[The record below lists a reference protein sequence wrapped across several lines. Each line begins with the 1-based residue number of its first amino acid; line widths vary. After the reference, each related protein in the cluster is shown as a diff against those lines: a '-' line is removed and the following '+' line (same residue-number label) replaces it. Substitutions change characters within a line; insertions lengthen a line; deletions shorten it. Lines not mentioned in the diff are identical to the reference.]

1 MIVMDTSLLQDKI
14 NAARANRLINNFYAS
29 DVSEKACGIWENG
42 DEFVFAYE
50 DHGIN
55 RLIFF
60 VKDLKSIDVILK
72 QIHQGK
78 YFIDI
83 IGRNRGDDLS
93 SDIKAIA
100 HLKRYSN
107 PDCRSVFDN
116 GSEVIIYKGSVSVE
130 TALEEDA
137 SELNKLLWSTFNTE
151 VSHLLFDDEL
161 RTVIRSGQI
170 SLHRND
176 EGIIDALLQADVLP
190 KKFYI
195 NQIINKS
202 CRKEVIHSILLDRL
216 EGYVANGGKYLY
228 SWIEETNNASLKF
241 HEKYGMK
248 HDGLWNTVYCLER

>member
-29 DVSEKACGIWENG
+29 DVSEKACGIWETG
-42 DEFVFAYE
+42 DEFVFSYE

-72 QIHQGK
+72 QIPQGK

-83 IGRNRGDDLS
+83 MGRTRGEDLS

-100 HLKRYSN
+100 HLKRFSN

-130 TALEEDA
+130 TAFEEDA

-151 VSHLLFDDEL
+151 VSHLLSDDEL

-248 HDGLWNTVYCLER
+248 HDGMWNTVYCLER

>member
-29 DVSEKACGIWENG
+29 DVSEKACGIWETG
-42 DEFVFAYE
+42 DEFVFSYE

-72 QIHQGK
+72 QIPQGK

-83 IGRNRGDDLS
+83 MGRTRGEDLS
-93 SDIKAIA
+93 SDI
-100 HLKRYSN
+100 
-107 PDCRSVFDN
+107 N

-151 VSHLLFDDEL
+151 VSHLLSDDEL

-248 HDGLWNTVYCLER
+248 HDGMWNTVYCLER

>member
-1 MIVMDTSLLQDKI
+1 MVMDTSILQEKI
-14 NAARANRLINNFYAS
+14 NTARANRLINNFYSS
-29 DVSEKACGIWENG
+29 DVAEKACGIWENG

-60 VKDLKSIDVILK
+60 VKDLNSIDVILK
-72 QIHQGK
+72 QIPQGK

-83 IGRNRGDDLS
+83 MGRDRGEYLS
-93 SDIKAIA
+93 ADIKVIA

-107 PDCRSVFDN
+107 PDCRSVLDN
-116 GSEVIIYKGSVSVE
+116 GSEVIKYKGSVRVE
-130 TALEEDA
+130 TALEEDT
-137 SELNKLLWSTFNTE
+137 SELNKMLWSTFNTE
-151 VSHLLFDDEL
+151 VSHLLSDDEL
-161 RTVIRSGQI
+161 RMVIQTGQI

-176 EGIIDALLQADVLP
+176 EGIIDAMLQANVMP

-195 NQIINKS
+195 NQIINRSGK
-202 CRKEVIHSILLDRL
+202 KEVIHSILIDRL

-228 SWIEETNNASLKF
+228 AWIEETNNASLKF

-248 HDGLWNTVYCLER
+248 HDGMWNTVYCLER